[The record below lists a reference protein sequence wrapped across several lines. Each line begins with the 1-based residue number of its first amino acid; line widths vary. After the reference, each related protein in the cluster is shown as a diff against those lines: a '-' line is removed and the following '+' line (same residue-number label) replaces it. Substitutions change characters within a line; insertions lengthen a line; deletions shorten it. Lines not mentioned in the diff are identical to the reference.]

1 MTRALLWLR
10 FPALLL
16 VLVAGCS
23 STPVEPPAELTEFK
37 PELTVTTL
45 WSVQVGDGAGKRDLR
60 LRPALD
66 GERLYVNDHRGA
78 VLALQAESGEQLW
91 QVDLQ
96 LPLSSGPGVGDGILV
111 LGSAEGEL
119 LALAADDGRQ
129 LWRAQLSSEILAPP
143 AVGAGVVAAHT
154 GDGKLFGL
162 KASDGSQLWIYDRSV
177 PTLTLHG
184 TSSPLILSDL
194 VLDGFASGKLALL
207 ALNDGRVLWEAP
219 VATPRGRTELERM
232 VDIDGPPLVIGEVVY
247 VVGYQGRAAA
257 LDLRSGR
264 VLWSRP
270 VSSASG
276 LVGDGKALYLTDD
289 KDRVLALSRSGGAS
303 LWQQDTLQ
311 RRSLTAPA
319 IYRDSVVVGDAEG
332 YLHWMARSDGHFQAR
347 TRLSDAIRIAPLV
360 ADGRLYAYT
369 RKGRLSCLEATPQ
382 Q

>member
-1 MTRALLWLR
+1 MTRALLWRR

-143 AVGAGVVAAHT
+143 AVGAGVVVAHT

-207 ALNDGRVLWEAP
+207 ALNDGRVLWETP

-360 ADGRLYAYT
+360 ANGRLYAYT